1 MDNLIKINYE
11 NGTISARDLY
21 DCVNEGKERF
31 SKWFSRQL
39 QFGFS
44 VGDDYSNPYQKV
56 RVQKEGNR
64 MVEREIE
71 DYDLSIDMAKHI
83 CMVQKTERAKQIR
96 QNLIELEKAWNSPEQ
111 VMARA
116 IKFAEQKISTLQ
128 LTIEEQ
134 KPLVDFANTV
144 SISNNLIDMGK
155 MAKLLKT
162 QNIDIGRNKL
172 FAWLRER
179 KILME
184 NNIPYQQYINSG
196 YFEVKESV
204 YKTSQGV
211 RTQQTTYVTGKGQ
224 IFISNKIQKYY
235 PIGKA
240 S

>member
-1 MDNLIKINYE
+1 MDSLITINYE

-56 RVQKEGNR
+56 RVQKEGKR
-64 MVEREIE
+64 MVEREVE

-96 QNLIELEKAWNSPEQ
+96 QQLINLEKAWNSPEQ

-116 IKFAEQKISTLQ
+116 IKLAEKTITSLQ

-134 KPLVDFANTV
+134 KPLVDFASKV
-144 SISNNLIDMGK
+144 SVSNNLIDMGK
-155 MAKLLKT
+155 MAKLLKDD
-162 QNIDIGRNKL
+162 NIDIGRNKL
-172 FAWLRER
+172 FLWLRNHG
-179 KILME
+179 ILMQ
-184 NNIPYQQYINSG
+184 NNIPYQKYINSG

-204 YKTSQGV
+204 YETSYGTK
-211 RTQQTTYVTGKGQ
+211 TQQTTYVTGKGQ
-224 IFISNKIQKYY
+224 IFIAEKIKKHFEDD
-235 PIGKA
+235 I